1 MHETTVG
8 FAMILYG
15 VLDLLGVPTERI
27 TCVCRG
33 EARLDRLLQGHVV
46 VHLWV
51 PASAYVPVLHTFEEV
66 AVETSV
72 AACVQS
78 ISRMALRSVI
88 RDAHDYLQTRPYRL
102 LPRALNLNQVTVPQ
116 DAAADDAARVEVD
129 PCLSASAQYILA
141 QDHYIMEVESQNH
154 SLRDFQFQRDDVLA

>member
-1 MHETTVG
+1 M
-8 FAMILYG
+8 
-15 VLDLLGVPTERI
+15 
-27 TCVCRG
+27 
-33 EARLDRLLQGHVV
+33 
-46 VHLWV
+46 
-51 PASAYVPVLHTFEEV
+51 LHAFEEV

-78 ISRMALRSVI
+78 ISRTALRSVM
-88 RDAHDYLQTRPYRL
+88 RDAHDYLQTGPYRL

-116 DAAADDAARVEVD
+116 DAAADYAARVEID

-141 QDHYIMEVESQNH
+141 QDHYIMEVESQNC